1 MISENEKILFT
12 GHKELVASYVDKKL
26 LDSSLTK
33 KYGWKLKKKL
43 KEELLETYQ
52 SYLKYNY

>member
-1 MISENEKILFT
+1 MISKNEKILFT
-12 GHKELVASYVDKKL
+12 GHKELVASSVDRKL

>member
-1 MISENEKILFT
+1 MISKNEKIFFT
-12 GHKELVASYVDKKL
+12 GHKELVASSVDRKL

-33 KYGWKLKKKL
+33 KYRWKKKKL
-43 KEELLETYQ
+43 KEDLLEICL

>member
-1 MISENEKILFT
+1 MISKNDKIFFT
-12 GHKELVASYVDKKL
+12 GHKELVASSVDRKL

-43 KEELLETYQ
+43 KEDLLETYL

>member
-1 MISENEKILFT
+1 MISKNDKIFFT
-12 GHKELVASYVDKKL
+12 GHKGLVTSVVDRKL
-26 LDSSLTK
+26 LDSSLAK

-43 KEELLETYQ
+43 KEYLFETHL